1 MVSGRGLRP
10 GDILTA
16 ANGKTV
22 EVNNT
27 DAEGRLTLADA
38 LWFAQE
44 KAGAT
49 AVVDIATLTG
59 ACIIA
64 LGGEVAGLFTPSD
77 DMAASLSA
85 ASKASG
91 EKVSTG
97 VVRPP
102 HRHVVGGMTSAALAF
117 ANCARRVCTRHMQ
130 TPRLQEPH

>member
-44 KAGAT
+44 KAGVT

-91 EKVSTG
+91 EKVRQGLAAYQRVHGTTVVSVIDVTDDSATANG
-97 VVRPP
+97 V
-102 HRHVVGGMTSAALAF
+102 T
-117 ANCARRVCTRHMQ
+117 
-130 TPRLQEPH
+130 

>member
-1 MVSGRGLRP
+1 MISSKGLRP

-59 ACIIA
+59 AMIIA
-64 LGGEVAGLFTPSD
+64 LGGEMGGMFTPSD
-77 DMAASLSA
+77 GMAESLDTA
-85 ASKASG
+85 AKAAG
-91 EKVSTG
+91 EKVRGLWARGRGG
-97 VVRPP
+97 VGRLGA
-102 HRHVVGGMTSAALAF
+102 GGAW
-117 ANCARRVCTRHMQ
+117 
-130 TPRLQEPH
+130 